1 MFKPFTLEDVKEYAV
16 KMGYSKEDVEIIDH
30 EDYYSVFFGNECTE
44 FWEWEFEDLDS
55 VATDY
60 YHEIVED

>member
-30 EDYYSVFFGNECTE
+30 EDYYSVFFGNEYTE
-44 FWEWEFEDLDS
+44 FWE
-55 VATDY
+55 
-60 YHEIVED
+60 